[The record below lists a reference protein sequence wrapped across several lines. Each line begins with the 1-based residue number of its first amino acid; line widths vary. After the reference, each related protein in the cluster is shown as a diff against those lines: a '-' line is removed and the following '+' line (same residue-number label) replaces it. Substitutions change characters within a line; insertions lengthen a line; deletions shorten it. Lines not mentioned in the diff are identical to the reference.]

1 MKTQRQAKIMEII
14 STKDIETQEQLLEE
28 LQNAGFYSTQATIS
42 RDIKELRV
50 VKELTSFGTYR
61 YTTSVREGS
70 GTFSARLNTIFRECI
85 TNFDY
90 AQNMVVIKT
99 MPGLASAAASAV
111 DAMNMSV
118 VVGTL
123 AGDDTVFIVMRD
135 SNAAAAFCGEIKNL
149 LA

>member
-1 MKTQRQAKIMEII
+1 MEII
-14 STKDIETQEQLLEE
+14 SNRNIETQEHLLQE
-28 LQNAGFYSTQATIS
+28 LNRAGFRSTQATIS
-42 RDIKELRV
+42 RDIKELRI

-61 YTTSVREGS
+61 YTTATSEVT
-70 GTFSARLNTIFRECI
+70 GTFSSKLNTIFRECI

-90 AQNMVVIKT
+90 AQNMVVIHT
-99 MPGLASAAASAV
+99 LPGLASAAASAV

-135 SNAAAAFCGEIKNL
+135 MNAAADFCGEIQNL
-149 LA
+149 LN